1 MKLKTSGLLCGLLVL
16 IAFGLPSATARA
28 AEPRPVGKTARKTAP
43 FFLKDNDRVV
53 FYGDS
58 ITEQKLYTTFIE
70 TYCVTRFPKKN
81 FTFVHSG
88 WGGDRV
94 TGGGGG
100 PIDLRLKRDVLAY
113 KPTVVTICLGM
124 NDASYRAFDQNIYNT
139 YVNGYRHI
147 IETLQKELPGVRL
160 TLITASAYDDVT
172 QTPGFAGGYNST
184 LTTYG
189 EAVKALGMEYN
200 IPVADTNAPLVAALN
215 RAQSADPTVAKQ
227 ILPDRVH
234 PRPGGHVVMAAAVLR
249 AWNAPSTVADIEIDA
264 QSGQARQQENT
275 RVSNLKAS
283 GDGVSFTHLDNS
295 LPWPFDRDPARN
307 PESTLALAVSDIE
320 NTLNYYRLKVTGL
333 KGDRYQLTV
342 DGKTVG
348 IVSASDLQNGVDLA
362 ALPGLPANEQAALV
376 LALTRKHNDLHSRRW
391 RNVQLADKR
400 NGLDDVPDAIR
411 QQMDA
416 LDTQEAEA
424 VREQRQ
430 MAQPKPHRVEL
441 TPAP

>member
-1 MKLKTSGLLCGLLVL
+1 MKLKTSVMLAGLLAV
-16 IAFGLPSATARA
+16 SALSAPFATSRA
-28 AEPRPVGKTARKTAP
+28 AEPRTVGKMARKAAP

-172 QTPGFAGGYNST
+172 KAPGFAGGYNST

-189 EAVKALGMEYN
+189 EAVKALGAEYN

-215 RAQSADPTVAKQ
+215 RAQSADPTVAAQ
-227 ILPDRVH
+227 IMPDRIH
-234 PRPGGHVVMAAAVLR
+234 PRAGGHVVMAAAVLR
-249 AWNAPSTVADIEIDA
+249 AWNAPATVADIEIDA

-275 RVSNLKAS
+275 RISNLKVSDNAL
-283 GDGVSFTHLDNS
+283 SFTHLDGA

-307 PESTLALAVSDIE
+307 PESALALAVSDIE
-320 NTLNYYRLKVTGL
+320 ATLNRDILKVTGL
-333 KGDRYQLTV
+333 KGDRYQLAV

-348 IVSASDLQNGVDLA
+348 MVSSAVLQNGVDLA

-376 LALTRKHNDLHSRRW
+376 LALTRKHNDLHTRRW
-391 RNVQLADKR
+391 RAVQLADKR
-400 NGLDDVPDAIR
+400 NGVDDVPDAIR

-416 LDTQEAEA
+416 LDTQDAET
-424 VREQRQ
+424 VKEQRQ

>member
-1 MKLKTSGLLCGLLVL
+1 MTLKTSALLCGLLTLSALSV
-16 IAFGLPSATARA
+16 PSAMTRA
-28 AEPRPVGKTARKTAP
+28 AEPRPVGKTAHKAAP

-70 TYCVTRFPKKN
+70 TYCVTRFPKRN

-124 NDASYRAFDQNIYNT
+124 NDASYRAFDQNIFNT

-147 IETLQKELPGVRL
+147 IETLEKELPGVRL
-160 TLITASAYDDVT
+160 TLLTASAYDDVT
-172 QTPGFAGGYNST
+172 HAPGFAGGYNST

-189 EAVKALGMEYN
+189 EAVKALGAEYN

-215 RAQSADPTVAKQ
+215 RAETANPTVASQ

-234 PRPGGHVVMAAAVLR
+234 PRPGGHLVMAAAVLR
-249 AWNAPSTVADIEIDA
+249 AWNAPSMVADIEIDA
-264 QSGQARQQENT
+264 QSGQVRQQENT
-275 RVSNLKAS
+275 RISGLKVN
-283 GDGVSFTHLDNS
+283 GDALSFTHLDNA

-307 PESTLALAVSDIE
+307 PEAALTLAVSDIE
-320 NTLNYYRLKVTGL
+320 AMLNRDMLKITGL
-333 KGDRYQLTV
+333 KGDRYQVNV
-342 DGKTVG
+342 DGKTIG
-348 IVSASDLQNGVDLA
+348 IISANDLQNGVDLA
-362 ALPGLPANEQAALV
+362 ALPGLPTNEQAAMV

-400 NGLDDVPDAIR
+400 KGLDDVPDNVR
-411 QQMDA
+411 QEMDA
-416 LDTQEAEA
+416 LDAQEVEA
-424 VREQRQ
+424 VKEQRL

-441 TPAP
+441 TLAP